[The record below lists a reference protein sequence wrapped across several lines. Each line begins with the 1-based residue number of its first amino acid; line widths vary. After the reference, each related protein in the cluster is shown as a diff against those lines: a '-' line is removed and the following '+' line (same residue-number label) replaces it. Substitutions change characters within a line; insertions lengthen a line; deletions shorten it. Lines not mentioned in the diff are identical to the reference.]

1 MLAEFWLGRRLFAR
15 FGVNDSRPFTG
26 CNRVAYLP
34 GIPTGT
40 AAAAA
45 ARFAL
50 CLFFRHF
57 SNGTSDLTS
66 CSFLASVNLAGVGVV
81 FLHGGLGSVLALRRK
96 CGFERIE
103 VR

>member
-1 MLAEFWLGRRLFAR
+1 MLTEFWLGGRFSAR
-15 FGVNDSRPFTG
+15 FEVIDSRPFTG
-26 CNRVAYLP
+26 CNRVAYLA
-34 GIPTGT
+34 GIPIGT
-40 AAAAA
+40 AAAT

-81 FLHGGLGSVLALRRK
+81 FLHGGLGSVLALRWK
-96 CGFERIE
+96 WGFERIE